1 MIDGNLAIASE
12 RVYQG
17 PHDHEPASQSELI
30 KALEADRT
38 CFWVPSPKCPRCG
51 STLVSNGR
59 NVWCS
64 FVGGAGEPACAYG
77 LDTSVT
83 IESL

>member
-1 MIDGNLAIASE
+1 MELLM
-12 RVYQG
+12 
-17 PHDHEPASQSELI
+17 DHEPRAEAGEPTPCNQSELI
-30 KALEADRT
+30 KAVDAGAT

-59 NVWCS
+59 DVWCS
-64 FVGGAGEPACAYG
+64 FVGGHGEKACSYG

-83 IESL
+83 IESI